1 MPDGL
6 HAPADMA
13 RASVCRLLIAALR
26 SCRSWDIAR
35 QLLNRLGRPR
45 VEVLDGYL
53 PNPHPHRTAV
63 GSRIV
68 LPVEQHCGA
77 VGLAFRDRCADPSE
91 VERQRATFGSNGCR
105 VQDEMPGVLFNL
117 VVCTFPDPERLMI
130 HSFVLRPP
138 PWISAGLDRMPSVPG
153 GAVLCSPSPLHTA
166 LGHPLTCTSGTSC
179 DGLTAATVL
188 GLALTRLDQ
197 SIIHADRIDA
207 AIGAAQEGEL
217 VNHQAY

>member
-13 RASVCRLLIAALR
+13 RASACRLLIAALR
-26 SCRSWDIAR
+26 SCRRGEIAV
-35 QLLNRLGRPR
+35 QLLNRLRRAPVAGP
-45 VEVLDGYL
+45 DGYL

-91 VERQRATFGSNGCR
+91 IERQRATFGSNGCR
-105 VQDEMPGVLFNL
+105 VQGEIAGVLFNL
-117 VVCTFPDPERLMI
+117 VVCTFPDPEWLMI

-138 PWISAGLDRMPSVPG
+138 PWISAGLERMPSVPG

-166 LGHPLTCTSGTSC
+166 LRRPLTFTVRHLQVLW
-179 DGLTAATVL
+179 GLQF
-188 GLALTRLDQ
+188 RP
-197 SIIHADRIDA
+197 
-207 AIGAAQEGEL
+207 
-217 VNHQAY
+217 